1 MSINISEVTDN
12 LNKLTLEN
20 YEEAGQAV
28 ASNFSN
34 AEDLLMRAYSAKGS
48 DELSSLAKELGIE
61 LDSASAKSSQLEV
74 IQKVAQ
80 CKYEKSSRIYSMF
93 SKIMENAHQMLM
105 SAINKIG

>member
-34 AEDLLMRAYSAKGS
+34 AEDLLVRAYSAKGS
-48 DELSSLAKELGIE
+48 NELSSLAEELGM
-61 LDSASAKSSQLEV
+61 KSNSSEAA
-74 IQKVAQ
+74 IQAVAQ
-80 CKYEKSSRIYSMF
+80 YKYEKSSRVYSMF
-93 SKIMENAHQMLM
+93 SKIMENAHQMWM
-105 SAINKIG
+105 SIINKIG